1 LKWLKRS
8 HSSEAKIK
16 KKFGGKMWKSVSAL
30 VAVVSLALTAGA
42 STAEW
47 PTRPLT
53 MINPFAAGGPN
64 DVVARLFAQRM
75 GEILGQTIIIENI
88 GGAGGMT
95 GAERVAKAAP
105 DGYTFLQGTVG
116 TQAQNQTLFKK
127 PAYNS
132 TTDFAP
138 VALVI
143 EAPLV
148 LIARKDLPVKDMK
161 EFVAYAK
168 ANKDKMQYASAG
180 TGSAIHLGCALM
192 NMVTGLDIVHVPY
205 RGANPAMQDLMSGRV
220 DYLCDII
227 TTAKPQIDAGT
238 VKAIAILTK
247 ERSPVL
253 PNVPTAT
260 EQGFDV
266 DAYTW
271 NAFFLPKGTPDAI
284 VEKLNHATVAAMKTP
299 DVREKLESAGLQFVS
314 EDRATPEYL
323 AKFVPSEIVKW
334 AAPIKASGVSVD

>member
-1 LKWLKRS
+1 MRKVVTACLVL
-8 HSSEAKIK
+8 
-16 KKFGGKMWKSVSAL
+16 GAL
-30 VAVVSLALTAGA
+30 AFAAA
-42 STAEW
+42 ARAEDW
-47 PTRPLT
+47 PVRPIT

-64 DVVARLFAQRM
+64 DVLARLFAQRM
-75 GEILGQTIIIENI
+75 GEILGQTIILENI
-88 GGAGGMT
+88 GGAGGMN
-95 GAERVAKAAP
+95 GADRVAKAAP
-105 DGYTFLQGTVG
+105 DGYTFLLGTVG

-127 PAYNS
+127 PAYNAM
-132 TTDFAP
+132 TDFAP
-138 VALVI
+138 VALMI

-148 LIARKDLPVKDMK
+148 LVARKDMPVKDMK

-192 NMVTGLDIVHVPY
+192 NMVSGIDVVHVPY
-205 RGANPAMQDLMSGRV
+205 RGANPAMQDLIGGRV

-253 PNVPTAT
+253 PDVPTAI

-266 DAYTW
+266 EAYTW

-284 VEKLNHATVAAMKTP
+284 VQKLNRATVEAMKTP
-299 DVREKLESAGLQFVS
+299 DVRQKLESAGLKFVS
-314 EDRATPEYL
+314 DDRTTPQYL
-323 AKFVPSEIVKW
+323 AKFVESEIAKW
-334 AAPIKASGVSVD
+334 AVPIRASGVSVD

>member
-1 LKWLKRS
+1 MSRIFAALIVALS
-8 HSSEAKIK
+8 LMTGAK
-16 KKFGGKMWKSVSAL
+16 AE
-30 VAVVSLALTAGA
+30 
-42 STAEW
+42 EW
-47 PTRPLT
+47 PAHSLT

-64 DVVARLFAQRM
+64 DVLARLFAQRM
-75 GEILGQTIIIENI
+75 GEILGQTIIVENV
-88 GGAGGMT
+88 GGAGGMN
-95 GAERVAKAAP
+95 GADRVAKAAP
-105 DGYTFLQGTVG
+105 NGYTFLQGTVG

-127 PAYNS
+127 PAYNAM
-132 TTDFAP
+132 TDFAP
-138 VALVI
+138 VALMV

-148 LIARKDLPVKDMK
+148 LVARKDMPVKDMK

-192 NMVTGLDIVHVPY
+192 NMVAGLDVVHVPY
-205 RGANPAMQDLMSGRV
+205 RGANPAMQDLIGGRV

-238 VKAIAILTK
+238 VKAIAILTR

-253 PNVPTAT
+253 PNVPTAI

-266 DAYTW
+266 EAYTW

-284 VEKLNHATVAAMKTP
+284 VRKLNAATVAAMKTP
-299 DVREKLESAGLQFVS
+299 AVREPLEKAGLQFVS
-314 EDRATPEYL
+314 DDRTTPEYL
-323 AKFVPSEIVKW
+323 AKFVQSEIAKW
-334 AAPIKASGVSVD
+334 AAPIKASGISVD

>member
-1 LKWLKRS
+1 MSRIF
-8 HSSEAKIK
+8 A
-16 KKFGGKMWKSVSAL
+16 AL
-30 VAVVSLALTAGA
+30 LAAVSLMPTTGA
-42 STAEW
+42 QAEEW
-47 PTRPLT
+47 PSRPLT

-64 DVVARLFAQRM
+64 DVLARLFAQRM
-75 GEILGQTIIIENI
+75 GEILGQTILIENV

-95 GAERVAKAAP
+95 GADRVAKAAP

-127 PAYNS
+127 PAYNA

-138 VALVI
+138 VALIV

-148 LIARKDLPVKDMK
+148 LVARKDMPVKNMK

-168 ANKDKMQYASAG
+168 ANKEKMQYASAG

-227 TTAKPQIDAGT
+227 TTAKPQIDGGA
-238 VKAIAILTK
+238 VKAIAILTR

-253 PNVPTAT
+253 PTVPTAI
-260 EQGFDV
+260 EQGFAV
-266 DAYTW
+266 EAYTW
-271 NAFFLPKGTPDAI
+271 NAFFLPKGTPEEI
-284 VEKLNHATVAAMKTP
+284 VQKLNHATVEAMKTP
-299 DVREKLESAGLQFVS
+299 ALREKLESAGLKFVS
-314 EDRATPEYL
+314 DDRTTPEYL
-323 AKFVPSEIVKW
+323 AKFVQSEIAKW
-334 AAPIKASGVSVD
+334 AVPIKASGISVD

>member
-1 LKWLKRS
+1 
-8 HSSEAKIK
+8 
-16 KKFGGKMWKSVSAL
+16 MWKAVTAL
-30 VAVVSLALTAGA
+30 LAIASLASA
-42 STAEW
+42 SSVRAEDW
-47 PTRPLT
+47 PTHSLT

-64 DVVARLFAQRM
+64 DVMARLFAQRM
-75 GEILGQTIIIENI
+75 GEILGQPIIVENV
-88 GGAGGMT
+88 GGAGGMN
-95 GAERVAKAAP
+95 GADRVAKAAP

-116 TQAQNQTLFKK
+116 TQAQNQTLFKN

-132 TTDFAP
+132 LTDFAP
-138 VALVI
+138 VALVV

-168 ANKDKMQYASAG
+168 ANQDKMQYASAG

-192 NMVTGLDIVHVPY
+192 NMVAGLDVVHVPY

-247 ERSPVL
+247 ARSPAL
-253 PNVPTAT
+253 PDVPTAI

-266 DAYTW
+266 EAYTW
-271 NAFFLPKGTPDAI
+271 NAFFLPKGTPEAI
-284 VEKLNHATVAAMKTP
+284 VRKLHDATVEAMKTP
-299 DVREKLESAGLQFVS
+299 ALREKLESAGLQFVS
-314 EDRATPEYL
+314 DDRTTPDYL
-323 AKFVPSEIVKW
+323 ARFVQSEITKW
-334 AAPIKASGVSVD
+334 AVPIRAGGISVD

>member
-1 LKWLKRS
+1 MSRIF
-8 HSSEAKIK
+8 A
-16 KKFGGKMWKSVSAL
+16 AL
-30 VAVVSLALTAGA
+30 LAAVSLMPTTGA
-42 STAEW
+42 EAEEW

-64 DVVARLFAQRM
+64 DVLARLFAQRM
-75 GEILGQTIIIENI
+75 GEILGQTILIENV

-95 GAERVAKAAP
+95 GADRVAKAAP

-127 PAYNS
+127 PAYNA

-138 VALVI
+138 VALIV

-148 LIARKDLPVKDMK
+148 LVARKDMPVKDMK

-168 ANKDKMQYASAG
+168 ANKEKMQYASAG

-227 TTAKPQIDAGT
+227 TTAKPQIDSGA
-238 VKAIAILTK
+238 VKAIAILTR

-253 PNVPTAT
+253 PAVPTAI
-260 EQGFDV
+260 EQGFAV
-266 DAYTW
+266 EAYTW
-271 NAFFLPKGTPDAI
+271 NAFFLPKGTPEEI
-284 VEKLNHATVAAMKTP
+284 VQKLNHATVEAMKTP
-299 DVREKLESAGLQFVS
+299 ALRAKLESAGLKFVS
-314 EDRATPEYL
+314 DDRTTPEYL
-323 AKFVPSEIVKW
+323 AKFVQSEIAKW
-334 AAPIKASGVSVD
+334 AVPIKASRISVD